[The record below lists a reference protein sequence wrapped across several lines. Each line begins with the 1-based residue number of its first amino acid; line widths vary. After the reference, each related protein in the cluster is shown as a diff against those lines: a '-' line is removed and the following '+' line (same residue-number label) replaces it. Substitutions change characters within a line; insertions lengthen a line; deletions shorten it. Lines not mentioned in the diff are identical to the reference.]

1 MDLNLTSLIGLVAGI
16 CTTGAMLPQVYK
28 ALKTRNTRDISL
40 LMYILLS
47 MGIFL
52 WFVYG
57 LLLKEVPILLA
68 NGISFVLA
76 VMVLMLKLR
85 HG

>member
-1 MDLNLTSLIGLVAGI
+1 MDLNLTSLIGLAAGI

-28 ALKTRNTRDISL
+28 TLQTKNTRDISL

-47 MGIFL
+47 TGIFL
-52 WFVYG
+52 WFIYG
-57 LLLKEVPILLA
+57 LLLGEAPILLA
-68 NGISFVLA
+68 NGISLVLA
-76 VMVLMLKLR
+76 LTVLMLKLR